1 MAIYMEKRYMNY
13 NGLFIENK
21 LQIERK
27 KKIYIY
33 IYIYS
38 KYMEKRM
45 NCNRNK
51 YYFNRLKSVSF
62 YEAK

>member
-21 LQIERK
+21 LQLERK

-33 IYIYS
+33 IFIRNIW
-38 KYMEKRM
+38 KKGWIVIAT
-45 NCNRNK
+45 NK

>member
-1 MAIYMEKRYMNY
+1 MNY